1 MMRMFIPIVKLLFYA
16 VSIMALTGC
25 SDSNVEKGAACL
37 QLGDYEMAQ
46 VFFNKTLMRNPRDY
60 DARVGMGKALLQR
73 AVDNTNDTLSWREAC
88 LHLDAARTLRPSA
101 YLNGLLS
108 QAWFER
114 SRVQLDFRDTL
125 GALTSLTHA
134 IEYDPGRAEPLNAA
148 GIIYFHMGEAEKAL
162 AILSRAAALD
172 SGNVTVLFNLGMIRW
187 HSGDIN
193 GAHGLWLRALK
204 RSPKDET
211 VLYWFALAEK
221 KLRESDA
228 DKQLSSGR

>member
-1 MMRMFIPIVKLLFYA
+1 MRLN
-16 VSIMALTGC
+16 T
-25 SDSNVEKGAACL
+25 
-37 QLGDYEMAQ
+37 
-46 VFFNKTLMRNPRDY
+46 T
-60 DARVGMGKALLQR
+60 R
-73 AVDNTNDTLSWREAC
+73 AVPSRSM
-88 LHLDAARTLRPSA
+88 RPES
-101 YLNGLLS
+101 S
-108 QAWFER
+108 
-114 SRVQLDFRDTL
+114 
-125 GALTSLTHA
+125 
-134 IEYDPGRAEPLNAA
+134 
-148 GIIYFHMGEAEKAL
+148 
-162 AILSRAAALD
+162 ILSRAAALD

>member
-1 MMRMFIPIVKLLFYA
+1 MHKMLAIIISLLFA
-16 VSIMALTGC
+16 IAALALTGC
-25 SDSNVEKGAACL
+25 SDSNIEKGAACL
-37 QLGDYEMAQ
+37 QLGDYGMAQ

-73 AVDNTNDTLSWREAC
+73 AVDNTNDTNSWREAC

-114 SRVQLDFRDTL
+114 SGVQLDFSDTL

-134 IEYDPGRAEPLNAA
+134 IEYDPGRPEPLNAA
-148 GIIYFHMGEAEKAL
+148 GIIYFHMGETEKAL

-172 SGNVTVLFNLGMIRW
+172 SGNVTVLFNLGMVRW
-187 HSGDIN
+187 HSGDIS

-228 DKQLSSGR
+228 DKQRNQGH